1 MWYTLLIRI
10 QTLNEVRTLRVKKQ
24 SRAPCGSRLNN
35 LQLLTD
41 LITQKIM
48 KQ

>member
-1 MWYTLLIRI
+1 MWNAHLNRI
-10 QTLNEVRTLRVKKQ
+10 QTRNKDCTFSIKKQ